1 MPKPARR
8 PIPVNLIAGPLG
20 VGKTTALN
28 YLLGHRPAD
37 ERWAVLVNEYGQIGL
52 DAALLDDAA
61 RPQGR
66 QGAVEVRELVGGCIC
81 CTAGVMFEAV
91 LVQLLRRR
99 PDRLLIEP
107 TGLATVSGI
116 LDTLA
121 RPGIRKVVDLRSVI
135 TLVDP
140 TRDASDPL
148 RVEAEDQ
155 IVAADILLASR
166 SDLASEEQLA
176 AFESWAAELFPPKRL
191 VDRIEQGKV
200 PLELLDLVVQRPVE
214 QGASPERVVAHS
226 HDTAAA
232 HDHDHDHDHHHEEQL
247 PESALLRRDH
257 QTAVA
262 STIGWV
268 IPAGLSFSAK
278 RVTRWIDGLTTNAD
292 LRRLKAVL
300 QTDEGWQSFNIAD
313 GAREMKASG
322 YRRDSRLEMIW
333 TGSSR
338 PDPDVL
344 ERELLA
350 CLLPQAA
357 ESSVS
362 TSDSGRRRRT

>member
-1 MPKPARR
+1 MRTRKPARR

-28 YLLGHRPAD
+28 HLLRQRPAA

-52 DAALLDDAA
+52 DAALLDEAA

-81 CTAGVMFEAV
+81 CTAGVMFEAA

-116 LDTLA
+116 LDVLA

-140 TRDASDPL
+140 TREASDPL

-155 IVAADILLASR
+155 ILAADILLASR
-166 SDLASEEQLA
+166 SDLASEAQLQ
-176 AFESWAAELFPPKRL
+176 AFESWAGELFPPKRL
-191 VDRIEQGKV
+191 VARVEQGQV
-200 PLELLDLVVQRPVE
+200 PVELLDLAIERAVE
-214 QGASPERVVAHS
+214 AGSSAERVELHS
-226 HDTAAA
+226 HDTATKAG
-232 HDHDHDHDHHHEEQL
+232 HEHAQRERVA
-247 PESALLRRDH
+247 SSILRREH
-257 QTAVA
+257 QTSLA

-268 IPAGLSFSAK
+268 IPAERSFVSARLMPWVEALSSK
-278 RVTRWIDGLTTNAD
+278 GE

-300 QTDEGWQSFNIAD
+300 KTDQGWQSLNIAD
-313 GAREMKASG
+313 GARELRASG
-322 YRRDSRLEMIW
+322 YRRDSRLELIW

-338 PDPDVL
+338 PDPDAL
-344 ERELLA
+344 ERELLD
-350 CLLPQAA
+350 CLAPQAA

-362 TSDSGRRRRT
+362 SSDSGSRRRT